1 MNLSKPEFFGK
12 YLLLE
17 KVQAY
22 PQFDA
27 YKCIDTSI
35 NSFSDF
41 FLLFKL
47 NKKTQKNKQLLKL
60 FQKKIEL
67 SRKLVHENIVGLT
80 SFGKIEEN
88 HYFVYEYPWGQNI
101 LSLFRRLRDIRKIM
115 APHQA
120 LFITTEVARGL
131 SHAHAQDPHPIY
143 HMSLNPFNIFISY
156 TGDVKIT
163 GFGDPPI
170 NLISGD
176 INKYSFRR
184 LGYLSPEQANRFKVD
199 STTDVFSL
207 GALLYEMLTGY
218 PAFLDK
224 NAKQVLNRIR
234 NSRFKSPE
242 KIVPNIPSYL
252 VKLTQR
258 LLDVESKK
266 RFVDTNELAS
276 YLQIQLE
283 TNYPDFTQ
291 ENLSSLMKKLFSRQI
306 KSEISNYHKTFRNY
320 EGPNSRMLQT
330 LSLALFNRV
339 KKKEFSFEELEKK
352 KWETGEEMDLEED
365 ITIIDPGIE
374 PEDYIKRV
382 EEIKAAKKQKE
393 LEIRKEDSDLQE
405 DKTVNINSK
414 SKEKETDDY
423 PEDETVNLVSSSV
436 NKVPEEPPEDE
447 TVNLVS
453 SSVNKVPE
461 EPPEDETVNLVSSS
475 IKKNISAVED
485 KEKRKNLSHKKSAKT
500 SSPSK
505 FTTHKPKSPPPKK
518 ESDNERLFDIK
529 PQEDE
534 GDILATQNLKLDQKK
549 IEKAARAKAE
559 LPKTPQQKRI
569 DRLMNMSF
577 ANKSFS
583 DTVDSVLEDEST
595 IVIDDDDVVETE
607 KLISEEETRLGTEE
621 REQLEAKYN
630 KFRRSPT
637 DYFKKV
643 EFSPEELAV
652 IEKYKQKRVEN
663 QSDSLPPPLPNSPL
677 PPPPPNSPLPPPPPN
692 SPLPPPPPP
701 GNESGNF
708 SDNRINTVQGGVDSS
723 STPILF
729 AIFIF
734 LSMLLLLLV
743 VLIFYKF

>member
-1 MNLSKPEFFGK
+1 
-12 YLLLE
+12 
-17 KVQAY
+17 
-22 PQFDA
+22 
-27 YKCIDTSI
+27 
-35 NSFSDF
+35 
-41 FLLFKL
+41 
-47 NKKTQKNKQLLKL
+47 
-60 FQKKIEL
+60 
-67 SRKLVHENIVGLT
+67 T

-131 SHAHAQDPHPIY
+131 AHAHAQTPHPIY

-156 TGDVKIT
+156 TGDVNIT

-170 NLISGD
+170 NLMSGD
-176 INKYSFRR
+176 IDKYSFRR

-199 STTDVFSL
+199 NTTDVFSL
-207 GALLYEMLTGY
+207 GTILYEMLTGY

-234 NSRFKSPE
+234 DSKYKSPE

-258 LLDVESKK
+258 LLDVESEK
-266 RFVDTNELAS
+266 RFVDTNELAT

-306 KSEISNYHKTFRNY
+306 KTEISNYHKSFRNY

-352 KWETGEEMDLEED
+352 KQETEEEMDLEED
-365 ITIIDPGIE
+365 MTIIDPGIE
-374 PEDYIKRV
+374 PSDYIKRV
-382 EEIKAAKKQKE
+382 EEKKAAKQQKE
-393 LEIRKEDSDLQE
+393 LEGSGKNSALQE
-405 DKTVNINSK
+405 DKTVNIKSK
-414 SKEKETDDY
+414 SQDKEPEDYPEDETVNHLVSSSVEKEPEDY
-423 PEDETVNLVSSSV
+423 PEDETVNLVTSSV
-436 NKVPEEPPEDE
+436 KKNKSEVKTNDE
-447 TVNLVS
+447 TKSLSRHKS
-453 SSVNKVPE
+453 S
-461 EPPEDETVNLVSSS
+461 
-475 IKKNISAVED
+475 
-485 KEKRKNLSHKKSAKT
+485 KS

-505 FTTHKPKSPPPKK
+505 FPSRKPNLPTRKK
-518 ESDNERLFDIK
+518 EPENQKLFDIE
-529 PQEDE
+529 PQKDE
-534 GDILATQNLKLDQKK
+534 GDILATQNLKLDQKM
-549 IEKAARAKAE
+549 IEKAARAEAK

-569 DRLMNMSF
+569 ERLMNMSF
-577 ANKSFS
+577 SNKSFS

-607 KLISEEETRLGTEE
+607 KLISEEETRLDNED
-621 REQLEAKYN
+621 REKLEANFNKY
-630 KFRRSPT
+630 RRSPT

-643 EFSPEELAV
+643 EFSPQELAL
-652 IEKYKQKRVEN
+652 IEKYKQKNTEE
-663 QSDSLPPPLPNSPL
+663 QSDSR
-677 PPPPPNSPLPPPPPN
+677 PPPPPES
-692 SPLPPPPPP
+692 SFPPPPPP
-701 GNESGNF
+701 GDF
-708 SDNRINTVQGGVDSS
+708 PDNRVNYVQGGTGPS

-729 AIFIF
+729 AILIC
-734 LSMLLLLLV
+734 LSMLLILLI